1 MEDSE
6 EERSDVEEE
15 TVEEQL
21 EDVGGGTAA
30 GHGLEPRSRGVFEEL
45 WEEEDADEL
54 KENEDEEEEEEEDA
68 GVKTEPETEV
78 KTEHGEETEPY
89 EESGYYETEEVY
101 ETEPSRES
109 SILSTVRLRTRGTVE
124 CTIPGLGTVR
134 TATTEATVSRW
145 TTKDMGKP
153 TRSLGTIGGRAA
165 SSRGTQV
172 LRREGS
178 KDLPLAGDPQRP
190 GRCDLRQRGCMD
202 PLRDGKN
209 GMAGRLRPDER
220 LLRPPLAD
228 LSRRASSRSK

>member
-78 KTEHGEETEPY
+78 KTEHGEET
-89 EESGYYETEEVY
+89 
-101 ETEPSRES
+101 
-109 SILSTVRLRTRGTVE
+109 
-124 CTIPGLGTVR
+124 
-134 TATTEATVSRW
+134 
-145 TTKDMGKP
+145 
-153 TRSLGTIGGRAA
+153 
-165 SSRGTQV
+165 
-172 LRREGS
+172 
-178 KDLPLAGDPQRP
+178 
-190 GRCDLRQRGCMD
+190 
-202 PLRDGKN
+202 
-209 GMAGRLRPDER
+209 
-220 LLRPPLAD
+220 
-228 LSRRASSRSK
+228 